1 MNKCYRGHPYNST
14 VMNNSSGRR
23 PGRRAGG
30 SDTRAEILRAAK
42 ARFIDVGYR
51 AATMR
56 MIAADAGVDP
66 ALISYFFGSKQ
77 ELFGEAFALRANPV
91 VVIADQIDGP
101 IAELPR
107 RLLTVLLQT
116 WDEPENR
123 PTLLAIAHAG
133 GGGESPALTRGFVE
147 AALASPVAAR
157 LRDEGVPPVDA
168 QLCSAML
175 VTQLVGVIYARY
187 VLTVDSV
194 AEIPKEVFIDAF
206 TPAVSAALDRCTGRL
221 G

>member
-1 MNKCYRGHPYNST
+1 MNKRAP
-14 VMNNSSGRR
+14 GRR
-23 PGRRAGG
+23 PGRRGG
-30 SDTRAEILRAAK
+30 GADTRAEILRAAR
-42 ARFIDVGYR
+42 ARFIEVGYR

-56 MIAADAGVDP
+56 TIAADAGVDP

-77 ELFGEAFALRANPV
+77 DLFGEAFALRANPV
-91 VVIADQIDGP
+91 AVIAEQIDGP

-107 RLLTVLLQT
+107 RLLTALVQT
-116 WDEPENR
+116 WDEPDNR

-147 AALASPVAAR
+147 EALYAPVVAR
-157 LRDEGVPPVDA
+157 LCDEGVPAEDA
-168 QLCSAML
+168 RQCSAML

-187 VLTVDSV
+187 VLAVDAV
-194 AEIPKEVFIDAF
+194 AAIPKKAFIDAF
-206 TPAVSAALDRCTGRL
+206 APALSAALDRFRGDSGR

>member
-1 MNKCYRGHPYNST
+1 MNKGPVRRG
-14 VMNNSSGRR
+14 

-30 SDTRAEILRAAK
+30 PDTRAQILNAAR
-42 ARFIDVGYR
+42 ARFVEIGFR

-91 VVIADQIDGP
+91 TVIEEQIAGP
-101 IAELPR
+101 VTDLAR
-107 RLLTVLLQT
+107 RLLTALVRT
-116 WDEPENR
+116 WDDAENR
-123 PTLLAIAHAG
+123 ATLVAIAHAG

-147 AALASPVAAR
+147 AALDAPVVAR
-157 LRDEGVPPVDA
+157 LTEEGMPTA
-168 QLCSAML
+168 QAQRCSAVL

-187 VLTVDSV
+187 VLEVASV
-194 AEIPKEVFIDAF
+194 AALSTEEFIDAYS
-206 TPAVSAALDRCTGRL
+206 PAVSAALEGDLPRRD
-221 G
+221 